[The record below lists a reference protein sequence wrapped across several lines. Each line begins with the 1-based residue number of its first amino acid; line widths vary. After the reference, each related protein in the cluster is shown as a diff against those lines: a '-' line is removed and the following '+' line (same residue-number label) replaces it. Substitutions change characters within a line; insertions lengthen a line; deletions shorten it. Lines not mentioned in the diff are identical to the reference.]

1 MNLKEAPMSTILNN
15 SKSCCFRLL
24 VLMSLL
30 APIFQASANPNVTG
44 GMGGL
49 GPGILMGLLL
59 LVLVII
65 FLGYLIYAVT
75 RKRYQKSTL
84 KSIQMLLLVF
94 SAGVLLA
101 LTWHTWLNYP
111 VDKQLII
118 DIPVVVLAILGL
130 FFAINS
136 GLKKS
141 GKFDTDS

>member
-24 VLMSLL
+24 
-30 APIFQASANPNVTG
+30 
-44 GMGGL
+44 
-49 GPGILMGLLL
+49 
-59 LVLVII
+59 
-65 FLGYLIYAVT
+65 
-75 RKRYQKSTL
+75 
-84 KSIQMLLLVF
+84 LLVF
-94 SAGVLLA
+94 SSGVLLA